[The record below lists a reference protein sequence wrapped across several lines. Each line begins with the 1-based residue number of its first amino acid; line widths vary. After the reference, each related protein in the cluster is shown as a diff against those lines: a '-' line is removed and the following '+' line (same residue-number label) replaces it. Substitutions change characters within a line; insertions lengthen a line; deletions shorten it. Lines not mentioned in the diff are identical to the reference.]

1 MNEDILGQL
10 TQLLE
15 QRKRDKKADSY
26 VASLHAQGIDKILQK
41 VGEESIET
49 ILAAKD
55 SKMSGQ
61 TDALVHE
68 TADLW
73 FHTMV
78 MLSHLGTD
86 TKAVLDELNRRFE
99 VSGFEEKSQRQ
110 GN

>member
-10 TQLLE
+10 NRLLE

-26 VASLHAQGIDKILQK
+26 VASLHAQGINKILQK

-49 ILAAKD
+49 ILAARD
-55 SKMSGQ
+55 SIMSGQ
-61 TDALVHE
+61 TDAVVYE

-78 MLSHLGTD
+78 MLSHLD
-86 TKAVLDELNRRFE
+86 LEPRKVLEELEKRFNI
-99 VSGFEEKSQRQ
+99 SGLEEKAARQ
-110 GN
+110 N

>member
-1 MNEDILGQL
+1 MNEDILGRL
-10 TQLLE
+10 NRLLE

-26 VASLHAQGIDKILQK
+26 VASLHAHGINKILQK
-41 VGEESIET
+41 VGEESVET

-55 SKMSGQ
+55 SIMSGQ
-61 TDALVHE
+61 TDAVVYE

-86 TKAVLDELNRRFE
+86 SKAVLDELNRRFE

-110 GN
+110 NN